1 MQVSFEYNDGRVVR
15 MERVYA
21 DILQR
26 IKHGKVLVEETSVL
40 VEEAPV
46 QKENTTVRTS
56 NDGDESVQPA
66 PQTSTRRAPQPVAN
80 SRRTGNN
87 GGRGR
92 RGR

>member
-21 DILQR
+21 DILQH
-26 IKHGKVLVEETSVL
+26 IKHGKVLVEEV
-40 VEEAPV
+40 PV
-46 QKENTTVRTS
+46 QKEATIVRTS

>member
-26 IKHGKVLVEETSVL
+26 IKHGKVLVEEV
-40 VEEAPV
+40 PV
-46 QKENTTVRTS
+46 QKEDTTVRTS